1 MNKHDIDE
9 MISDQLA
16 AVINRQIA
24 ACDWRE
30 GYPIEVFEDEGF
42 PCVRYESG
50 AWWHYDIAKGEWW

>member
-50 AWWHYDIAKGEWW
+50 A